1 MDAMGRKESIVAGLL
16 MKASPEESKFI
27 VRWLVGNLKTGAGD
41 KTILTALAKA
51 IVLNPPGSKDTVVL
65 DEA

>member
-1 MDAMGRKESIVAGLL
+1 LAT
-16 MKASPEESKFI
+16 PEESKFI

-51 IVLNPPGSKDTVVL
+51 IVLNPPGSKDTVEIEDV
-65 DEA
+65 

>member
-1 MDAMGRKESIVAGLL
+1 MSRKEKIVVDLL
-16 MKASPEESKFI
+16 TLATPEESKYI

-51 IVLNPPGSKDTVVL
+51 IVLNPPGSKDTVAI
-65 DEA
+65 DKI